1 MVFCGEVENKFEEN
15 EIEVDAGGKLVFSL
29 FKMKNLRTLQSL
41 GFRRIND
48 FMEGRFILAVERNLH
63 KEFWNDEDAL
73 TNLAFKV
80 FPGIQK
86 REI

>member
-1 MVFCGEVENKFEEN
+1 MIFEKRISRENK
-15 EIEVDAGGKLVFSL
+15 IEVDVGRKLVFSIS
-29 FKMKNLRTLQSL
+29 KMKNSHTLQSL

-48 FMEGRFILAVERNLH
+48 FMEGRFSLAVERNLH
-63 KEFWNDEDAL
+63 KEFWNDEETL

-80 FPGIQK
+80 FPSIQK

>member
-1 MVFCGEVENKFEEN
+1 
-15 EIEVDAGGKLVFSL
+15 
-29 FKMKNLRTLQSL
+29 MKNIRTLQSL

-63 KEFWNDEDAL
+63 KEFWNDEEAL

-80 FPGIQK
+80 FPSIQK